1 MRFYDPNGN
10 LTDLGYYYYYGLKDG
25 VWFSGDLRAIE
36 YKNPDCSN
44 ENIRIY
50 GKSEESEEITIT
62 RTNYE
67 IGKKIGSKT
76 VKTYKRNK

>member
-1 MRFYDPNGN
+1 MIKHGEWRFYDPNGN
-10 LTDLGYYYYYGLKDG
+10 LTDLGYYYYGLKGG

-44 ENIRIY
+44 ENIRFY
-50 GKSEESEEITIT
+50 GKSEEITIT

-67 IGKKIGSKT
+67 KGKK
-76 VKTYKRNK
+76 